1 MFDDASRYS
10 QQETYI
16 ILDHRG
22 REVTVVVP
30 PDAPKLNLLGIHK
43 RVQGQRLD
51 HLAHKYLRNPTLFW
65 RICELNNVMLAESL
79 SEADEID
86 IPSK

>member
-10 QQETYI
+10 KQETYT

-30 PDAPKLNLLGIHK
+30 PDAPILSLLGIHR

-65 RICELNNVMLAESL
+65 RICELNNVMLAEAL
-79 SEADEID
+79 SEADEIE
-86 IPSK
+86 IPAK

>member
-10 QQETYI
+10 QQETYT

-22 REVTVVVP
+22 REVTVVAST
-30 PDAPKLNLLGIHK
+30 DAPALTLLGIHR

-51 HLAHKYLRNPTLFW
+51 HLAFKYLRNPTLFW
-65 RICELNNVMLAESL
+65 RICELNNVMLAEAL
-79 SEADEID
+79 SEADEIE
-86 IPSK
+86 IPAK